1 MNAPLDLTPAPGT
14 STPATVVRIKPQQG
28 LLGIDLAA
36 LWQYRELLYF
46 LVWRDLAVRYKQ
58 TVLGFAWAIVPPIA
72 RVLLYTII
80 FGVLLKVDTGGIP
93 YPIFAF
99 AAQLPWGLFS
109 SAINRSGT
117 SLVSSA
123 NLISK
128 VYFPRLVVPLSGAL
142 GALADFL
149 ISLIFLVVMMAVYR
163 FPVTWAL
170 LTLPL
175 WSLLALLLGLGVG
188 LGLSAVNVR
197 FRDVSFVMTLMVE
210 LWMYASPV
218 MYSLRIVP
226 QQYRWLYDLNPMV
239 ACIQGFRWAIFH
251 TTPADIPWV
260 PAVLITAVVLV
271 AATVYFNQVERSFA
285 DVI

>member
-1 MNAPLDLTPAPGT
+1 MSAEMNITPAGGSSAP
-14 STPATVVRIKPQQG
+14 VIRIKPQKG
-28 LLGIDLAA
+28 LLGIDLGA

-46 LVWRDLAVRYKQ
+46 LLWRDLKVRYKQ
-58 TVLGFAWAIVPPIA
+58 TVLGFAWAVVPPIA
-72 RVLLYTII
+72 RVFLFTII
-80 FGVLLKVDTGGIP
+80 FGRIMKTDTGDVA
-93 YPIFAF
+93 YPIYTF
-99 AAQLPWGLFS
+99 AALLPWGLFS
-109 SAINRSGT
+109 SAVNRSGT

-149 ISLIFLVVMMAVYR
+149 ISLVVLGFMMAWYR
-163 FPVTWAL
+163 YPPTWAL

-175 WSLLALLLGLGVG
+175 WTLLALALGLGVG

-218 MYSLRIVP
+218 VYSLKSVP
-226 QQYRWLYDLNPMV
+226 QAFRWAYDLNPMV
-239 ACIQGFRWAIFH
+239 GCIQGFRWAILNE
-251 TTPADIPWV
+251 TPTDIPWV
-260 PAVLITAVVLV
+260 PAVIVTGIVFAV
-271 AATVYFNQVERSFA
+271 ATVYFNQVERSFA